1 MSVEDELK
9 KILEKVLQINEKV
22 QSFERST
29 GLLESIPE
37 LDSMAILEVLNAIE
51 KKFVIEIHDDDIDVD
66 VFTTFGSLVDFIET
80 KISFS

>member
-1 MSVEDELK
+1 MFVEYELK

-22 QSFERST
+22 QNFERST

-37 LDSMAILEVLNAIE
+37 LDSMAILEVLTAIE

-66 VFTTFGSLVDFIET
+66 VFATFGSLVDFIET